1 MAVMIGSQMLGLAN
15 RSSSDFD
22 ADTAEQLYSAILQ
35 SFVII
40 SLRLKIISIKISYDE
55 NTVIRKQS

>member
-1 MAVMIGSQMLGLAN
+1 MCCQMAVMIGSQMLGLAN

-40 SLRLKIISIKISYDE
+40 SLYSIKNYID
-55 NTVIRKQS
+55 